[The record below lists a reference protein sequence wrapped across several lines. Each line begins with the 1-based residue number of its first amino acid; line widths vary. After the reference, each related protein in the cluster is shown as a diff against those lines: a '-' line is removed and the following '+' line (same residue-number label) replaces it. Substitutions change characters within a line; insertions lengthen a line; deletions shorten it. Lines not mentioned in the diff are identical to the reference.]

1 MVTAEAIIQAVC
13 SDFMPEI
20 DERERRLLAG
30 VMAKAFGYGGT
41 MLVSK
46 YSNMSRNTIY
56 KGVEELDNPTPK
68 EEMSKGGVRRAGGGR
83 IRAAEKDPIIVEVI
97 DSILQETTYGDPMRV
112 IQYTTLSLRKI
123 ASIVYERT
131 GKAISRNIVS
141 NILDELEY
149 TKQKNQKMEQVGEQ
163 HPDRDSQFKHINER
177 GKAFLA
183 EGLPFISIDCKKKE
197 NVGNFINPGA
207 EYRHQGDPRPV
218 LDHDFPLKELGKVA
232 PYGIYIVNNNTGYV
246 NLGTN
251 HDTAEFAVQSIRSW
265 WYDVGKPTFPNAKK
279 LCITADGGGSNG
291 SKNRLFKLELA
302 RLADETG
309 IEIEVSHFPP
319 GTSKWNKVEHRLFCY
334 ITSNWEGQPLI
345 SIETIIHLIGS
356 TTTTK
361 GLTVKCKLDKRSYP
375 TGMKVS
381 DKDYDDIVIERLPT
395 NPSWNYIIK
404 GLKHDHDVS

>member
-1 MVTAEAIIQAVC
+1 MASAESIIQAVC
-13 SDFMPEI
+13 KDFMPGI
-20 DERERRLLAG
+20 NERERRQLAG

-56 KGVEELDNPTPK
+56 KGIEELDNPGSPD
-68 EEMSKGGVRRAGGGR
+68 ELSKGGVRRTGGGR
-83 IRAAEKDPIIVEVI
+83 IRVAEKDPIIVETI
-97 DSILQETTYGDPMRV
+97 ESILEETTYGDPMRV

-123 ASIVYERT
+123 AAIVYEKT

-149 TKQKNQKMEQVGEQ
+149 TKQKNQKMEQVGDQ
-163 HPDRDSQFKHINER
+163 HPNRDSQFKYINER
-177 GKAFLA
+177 GKAYLA
-183 EGLPFISIDCKKKE
+183 ESLPFISIDCKKKE

-207 EYRHQGDPRPV
+207 EYRRTGDPRHV

-232 PYGIYIVNNNTGYV
+232 PYGIYTVNNNTGFV
-246 NLGTN
+246 NLGTS

-265 WYDVGKPTFPNAKK
+265 WYDVGHQTFPDAKK
-279 LCITADGGGSNG
+279 LYITADGGGSNG
-291 SKNRLFKLELA
+291 SRNRLFKLELA

-309 IEIEVSHFPP
+309 IEIEVSHLPP

-345 SIETIIHLIGS
+345 NIETIIHLIGS
-356 TTTTK
+356 TKTTK
-361 GLTVKCKLDKRSYP
+361 GLTVKCKLDERSYP
-375 TGMKVS
+375 IGTKVS
-381 DKDYDDIVIERLPT
+381 DEDYDRIIIERSPV
-395 NPSWNYIIK
+395 NPSWNYVIK
-404 GLKHDHDVS
+404 GIGK